1 MAKEKNVDE
10 VIKDTY
16 DTAKDF
22 AANQLVDAEKV
33 LKDKSLE
40 LRKYLKD
47 IKAVLEE
54 WKFGIEETK
63 EGVRIELRAVALI
76 RYPKKGSK
84 QDKEI
89 SE

>member
-1 MAKEKNVDE
+1 MAKEKNVDD

-16 DTAKDF
+16 DTAKQF
-22 AANQLVDAEKV
+22 ASKELVDAEKV

-54 WKFGIEETK
+54 WKFGIEENK

-76 RYPKKGSK
+76 RTHKKNGK

>member
-1 MAKEKNVDE
+1 MAKEKNVDD

-16 DTAKDF
+16 DTAKQF
-22 AANQLVDAEKV
+22 ASKELVDAEKV

-76 RYPKKGSK
+76 RTHKKNGK

>member
-10 VIKDTY
+10 VIKSTY
-16 DTAKDF
+16 DTAKEF
-22 AANQLVDAEKV
+22 ASKELVDAEKV

-76 RYPKKGSK
+76 RTHKKGGK
-84 QDKEI
+84 KDDEI
-89 SE
+89 NE

>member
-10 VIKDTY
+10 VIKSTV
-16 DTAKDF
+16 DTAKEF
-22 AANQLVDAEKV
+22 ASQQIVDAEKV
-33 LKDKSLE
+33 LKDKSIE

-76 RYPKKGSK
+76 RYPKKGGK
-84 QDKEI
+84 RDEEK

>member
-22 AANQLVDAEKV
+22 ATKELVDAEKV

-76 RYPKKGSK
+76 RTHKKGDK

>member
-10 VIKDTY
+10 VIKNTY
-16 DTAKDF
+16 DTAKEF
-22 AANQLVDAEKV
+22 ASKELVDAEKV

-76 RYPKKGSK
+76 RTHKKSAK
-84 QDKEI
+84 KDDEI
-89 SE
+89 NE

>member
-1 MAKEKNVDE
+1 MVKEKNVDE
-10 VIKDTY
+10 VIKETY
-16 DTAKDF
+16 DTAKEF
-22 AANQLVDAEKV
+22 ASSQIVDAEKV

-76 RYPKKGSK
+76 RTPKKSAK
-84 QDKEI
+84 KDNEI
-89 SE
+89 NE

>member
-16 DTAKDF
+16 DTAKSF
-22 AANQLVDAEKV
+22 ASKELVDAEQV

-76 RYPKKGSK
+76 KYPRKGSK
-84 QDKEI
+84 KDSGSDE
-89 SE
+89 

>member
-1 MAKEKNVDE
+1 MAKEKNVDD

-16 DTAKDF
+16 DTAKQF
-22 AANQLVDAEKV
+22 ASKELVDAEKV

-76 RYPKKGSK
+76 RTHKKVGK
-84 QDKEI
+84 KDDEV